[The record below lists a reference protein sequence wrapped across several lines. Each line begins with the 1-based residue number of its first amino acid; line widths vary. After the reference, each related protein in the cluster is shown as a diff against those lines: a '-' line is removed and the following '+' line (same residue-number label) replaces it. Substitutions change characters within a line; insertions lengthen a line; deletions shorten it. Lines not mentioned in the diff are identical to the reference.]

1 MGTSSSTPSPRTLS
15 WRAVEAGYRSPN
27 VPVDR
32 LIQEIWR
39 AAQRDGGWG
48 ELLAARAV
56 QRVASIVTD
65 APTAQEALAR
75 VSREIVST
83 KASTIATE
91 VAKRAI
97 PQAFRESDRAA
108 AFSRALFAEAS
119 NYLVSRDLAG
129 YVGADYRSQTP
140 KDAMTL
146 KDVVRGRVRE
156 IVTEAGPPRATSAA
170 SWRAYVTEALRRLTS
185 S

>member
-56 QRVASIVTD
+56 QRVARIVIEAQST
-65 APTAQEALAR
+65 QEALAR
-75 VSREIVST
+75 ASSEIVST
-83 KASTIATE
+83 KSSTIATE

-97 PQAFRESDRAA
+97 PLAFREPDRGA

-129 YVGADYRSQTP
+129 FVGADYRSQTP

-156 IVTEAGPPRATSAA
+156 IVREAGPPRATSATT
-170 SWRAYVTEALRRLTS
+170 WRAYVAEALRRLTNS
-185 S
+185 